1 MPNRVEK
8 GYVGT
13 EDLGSWQA
21 ADPVSCGSVQAGAE
35 DLCEL
40 CGKHLYVLERFCVD
54 GHFFHRGCFC
64 CHTCEVTLWPGGYG
78 QHPGDGYF
86 YCLQHLPQEDQK
98 EADNNGSLE
107 SQVKAKLCVMG
118 CGKRQVSPH
127 QRALRAVNECCPPLK
142 DTCRQNTH
150 CLTVSTRWGA

>member
-1 MPNRVEK
+1 MVPAVPSEHQEVGPGPSLRMPNRVEK

-21 ADPVSCGSVQAGAE
+21 ADPVSCGSVQARAE

-78 QHPGDGYF
+78 QHPGDGKWAWER
-86 YCLQHLPQEDQK
+86 LQGLGGGEGEGGWTIGGNRLSAPP
-98 EADNNGSLE
+98 
-107 SQVKAKLCVMG
+107 KL
-118 CGKRQVSPH
+118 
-127 QRALRAVNECCPPLK
+127 
-142 DTCRQNTH
+142 
-150 CLTVSTRWGA
+150 